1 MAHVKH
7 EQMSKEMQDCIK
19 DCQEC
24 EATCME
30 SINHCLQL
38 GGKYAEASHIRS
50 LMDCA
55 EICQTSADY
64 MLRGSELYQSVCG
77 TCAEVCDRCEQS
89 CRQFADDT
97 MMQECAEVCRR
108 TAQSCRQM
116 AGTRMRR
123 AA

>member
-7 EQMSKEMQDCIK
+7 HKMSTAMQDCIK

-24 EATCME
+24 ETTCTE
-30 SINHCLQL
+30 SIDYCLQL
-38 GGKYAEASHIRS
+38 GGKHAEASHIRS

-55 EICQTSADY
+55 EICRTSAGY
-64 MLRGSELYQSVCG
+64 MLRGSEQYQLVCG
-77 TCAEVCDRCEQS
+77 TCAEVCERCEQS
-89 CRQFADDT
+89 CRQFGDDT
-97 MMQECAEVCRR
+97 MMQECAEACRR

-116 AGTRMRR
+116 AGTRLQK